1 MKDLFPSVYEVDK
14 MYRQVVFDSVVLQ
27 FIVHFGKKLNELE
40 KAI

>member
-1 MKDLFPSVYEVDK
+1 MKELFSSDVDK
-14 MYRQVVFDSVVLQ
+14 MYRQVVFDNVVLQ